1 MRPGEGECYS
11 FTKGLLKS
19 IETYGFITAVHQ
31 PSGQDCIRSTAT
43 KIYEIVLQCFIRHTV
58 RNGSNRGEKH
68 LGIRDEGNERAWL
81 PGTFLGQK
89 AI

>member
-1 MRPGEGECYS
+1 
-11 FTKGLLKS
+11 LLKS
-19 IETYGFITAVHQ
+19 IETYGFITAAHQ

-43 KIYEIVLQCFIRHTV
+43 KTNEIILQCFIRHAV

-68 LGIRDEGNERAWL
+68 LGTRDEGNERAWL
-81 PGTFLGQK
+81 LGTFLGKK